1 MEGKRQRGLSRKS
14 KYFIQI
20 IDLKK
25 DDLFKKEKCKEQNK
39 TKKNQVRVYKNEL
52 IHKNAT
58 N

>member
-39 TKKNQVRVYKNEL
+39 TKKIKLEF
-52 IHKNAT
+52 IKT